1 MRHLPRLVLPALST
15 SADHWEPLR
24 RPARHNDEALTGTTR
39 AWLRKLPAS
48 RRPQQLCIQF
58 PRIANLLAW
67 HWRDP
72 VQVHQLLDDLL
83 HDRRGSRD
91 GFPVAV
97 VQELRRLHDF
107 NRHIGD
113 VVQAPSY
120 LDVLRRIWPRH

>member
-72 VQVHQLLDDLL
+72 VQVRRAYVNRTQAKSGRVRLLRVLL
-83 HDRRGSRD
+83 PQTDATGCRC
-91 GFPVAV
+91 V
-97 VQELRRLHDF
+97 
-107 NRHIGD
+107 
-113 VVQAPSY
+113 
-120 LDVLRRIWPRH
+120 